1 MRTHLTRIRIFGL
14 VLILGAVL
22 GVGPPCAHAAV
33 NSARGGIGGIDNGTL
48 QGGDGTG
55 SAQVALNVVDLALVK
70 QARDLAGQ
78 VLPQG
83 ALIAGGSEVWF
94 LLYVDNPTQ
103 YPVDSLQVTDAL
115 DEAAFTYVPG
125 TIAIATVSS
134 GSSDAAT
141 WAAAWSAQ
149 TDDPGAPDDVASIVD
164 TGGPP
169 GRDRLT
175 LGAVPGQVNRP
186 ARIPPLTRLAVRFRA
201 RVN

>member
-1 MRTHLTRIRIFGL
+1 LTRIRIFGL

-22 GVGPPCAHAAV
+22 DVGPPCAHAAV

-55 SAQVALNVVDLALVK
+55 RAQVVLNVVDLALVK

-83 ALIAGGSEVWF
+83 ALVAGGSEVWF
-94 LLYVDNPTQ
+94 ELDVDNPTQ
-103 YPVDSLQVTDAL
+103 YPADSLQLTDAL

-125 TIAIATVSS
+125 TLAIATVPA
-134 GSSDAAT
+134 GSSDAVT
-141 WAAAWSAQ
+141 WAATWTPL

-175 LGAVPGQVNRP
+175 VGAVAAQLNRP
-186 ARIPPLTRLAVRFRA
+186 ASIPALTRLALRFRV
-201 RVN
+201 RIN